1 MRKTAFHEI
10 YENMR
15 QYWDG
20 WLLGLIVL
28 VPACYGVYWL
38 SISFDLNPIHWLSA
52 LGDYAY
58 ARGGTVSFIAMVL
71 CIAGITVALILGSA
85 WKTRQVLG
93 DIDRR
98 SIGKALGDI
107 RNLQKSMKDL
117 GQQLN
122 DIQSN
127 IAEISDILKTTE

>member
-28 VPACYGVYWL
+28 APACYGVYWL

-71 CIAGITVALILGSA
+71 CITGITVALILGSA
-85 WKTRQVLG
+85 WKTRQVLS

-98 SIGKALGDI
+98 SIVKALGDI
-107 RNLQKSMKDL
+107 KNLQMSMKDL
-117 GQQLN
+117 GQQLG
-122 DIQSN
+122 DIQRN
-127 IAEISDILKTTE
+127 LNEMSDILRTTE